1 MIKGDRLKAL
11 RKSVGY
17 TQTELGELLGVKK
30 SVVCLYEKELR
41 NPSIENIAELVQ
53 IFGVDAD
60 YLIGTDCLVK
70 TKKKGEEKIYA
81 MTKEEVTFINE
92 LKKNKMLYDILLQDP
107 KRGIDLL
114 KTKIGQFIRKVELS
128 TFFKLPK
135 KSLYLRDLSLT

>member
-128 TFFKLPK
+128 TFLNCLK
-135 KSLYLRDLSLT
+135 KASI

>member
-1 MIKGDRLKAL
+1 MLNSR
-11 RKSVGY
+11 
-17 TQTELGELLGVKK
+17 
-30 SVVCLYEKELR
+30 
-41 NPSIENIAELVQ
+41 
-53 IFGVDAD
+53 VDAD

-114 KTKIGQFIRKVELS
+114 KTKIG
-128 TFFKLPK
+128 
-135 KSLYLRDLSLT
+135 